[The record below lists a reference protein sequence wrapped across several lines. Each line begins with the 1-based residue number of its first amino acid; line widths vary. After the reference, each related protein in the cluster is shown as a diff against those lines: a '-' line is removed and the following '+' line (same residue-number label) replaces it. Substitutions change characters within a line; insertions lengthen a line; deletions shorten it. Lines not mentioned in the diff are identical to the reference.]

1 MKLYIY
7 DHCPYCLKARMI
19 FGLKNIP
26 VELHVLL
33 NDDAE
38 TPTRMVGQ
46 KQVPILQK
54 DDSRYMPESMDIVHY
69 VDKLDGK
76 PLLTGKRSPAIEEWL
91 RKVNGYANK
100 LLLPRFAKSAFDEF
114 STPAARK
121 YFVDKKEASAGNFA
135 DLLAHSDG
143 LIKNISDDLRALD
156 KLIVKPNAV
165 NGELSEDDIQLFPLL
180 RNLTLVAGIN
190 LLAALLI
197 TAIIWRNRHKS
208 ICYHQWRFNPDPPR
222 QPVFAGC
229 RRFQFFLLASLS
241 LVTHAALCQDID
253 ADFMSRTTMNKFL
266 FAAALIVSGLLVGCN
281 QLTQYTITE
290 QEINQSLAKH
300 NNFSKD
306 IGLPGV
312 ADAHIVLTNLTS
324 QIGREEPNKVTLTG
338 DANLDMN
345 SLFGSQKATMKLKL
359 KALPVFD
366 KEKGAIFL
374 KEMEVVDA
382 TVQPEKMQT
391 VMQTLLPYLNQAL
404 RNYFNQQPAYVLRE
418 DGSQGEAMAK
428 KLAKGIEV
436 KPGEIVIPFTD

>member
-190 LLAALLI
+190 
-197 TAIIWRNRHKS
+197 W
-208 ICYHQWRFNPDPPR
+208 P
-222 QPVFAGC
+222 
-229 RRFQFFLLASLS
+229 
-241 LVTHAALCQDID
+241 
-253 ADFMSRTTMNKFL
+253 SR
-266 FAAALIVSGLLVGCN
+266 
-281 QLTQYTITE
+281 
-290 QEINQSLAKH
+290 
-300 NNFSKD
+300 
-306 IGLPGV
+306 V
-312 ADAHIVLTNLTS
+312 ADYRDN
-324 QIGREEPNKVTLTG
+324 
-338 DANLDMN
+338 
-345 SLFGSQKATMKLKL
+345 
-359 KALPVFD
+359 
-366 KEKGAIFL
+366 
-374 KEMEVVDA
+374 
-382 TVQPEKMQT
+382 
-391 VMQTLLPYLNQAL
+391 
-404 RNYFNQQPAYVLRE
+404 
-418 DGSQGEAMAK
+418 MAK
-428 KLAKGIEV
+428 S
-436 KPGEIVIPFTD
+436 

>member
-54 DDSRYMPESMDIVHY
+54 DDSRYMLESMDIVHY
-69 VDKLDGK
+69 VDKLNGK

-190 LLAALLI
+190 
-197 TAIIWRNRHKS
+197 W
-208 ICYHQWRFNPDPPR
+208 P
-222 QPVFAGC
+222 
-229 RRFQFFLLASLS
+229 
-241 LVTHAALCQDID
+241 
-253 ADFMSRTTMNKFL
+253 SR
-266 FAAALIVSGLLVGCN
+266 
-281 QLTQYTITE
+281 
-290 QEINQSLAKH
+290 
-300 NNFSKD
+300 
-306 IGLPGV
+306 V
-312 ADAHIVLTNLTS
+312 ADYRDN
-324 QIGREEPNKVTLTG
+324 
-338 DANLDMN
+338 
-345 SLFGSQKATMKLKL
+345 
-359 KALPVFD
+359 
-366 KEKGAIFL
+366 
-374 KEMEVVDA
+374 
-382 TVQPEKMQT
+382 
-391 VMQTLLPYLNQAL
+391 
-404 RNYFNQQPAYVLRE
+404 
-418 DGSQGEAMAK
+418 MAK
-428 KLAKGIEV
+428 QTQINLLSSMAI
-436 KPGEIVIPFTD
+436 

>member
-135 DLLAHSDG
+135 DLL
-143 LIKNISDDLRALD
+143 D

-190 LLAALLI
+190 
-197 TAIIWRNRHKS
+197 W
-208 ICYHQWRFNPDPPR
+208 P
-222 QPVFAGC
+222 
-229 RRFQFFLLASLS
+229 
-241 LVTHAALCQDID
+241 
-253 ADFMSRTTMNKFL
+253 SR
-266 FAAALIVSGLLVGCN
+266 
-281 QLTQYTITE
+281 
-290 QEINQSLAKH
+290 
-300 NNFSKD
+300 
-306 IGLPGV
+306 V
-312 ADAHIVLTNLTS
+312 ADYRDN
-324 QIGREEPNKVTLTG
+324 
-338 DANLDMN
+338 
-345 SLFGSQKATMKLKL
+345 
-359 KALPVFD
+359 
-366 KEKGAIFL
+366 
-374 KEMEVVDA
+374 
-382 TVQPEKMQT
+382 
-391 VMQTLLPYLNQAL
+391 
-404 RNYFNQQPAYVLRE
+404 
-418 DGSQGEAMAK
+418 MAK
-428 KLAKGIEV
+428 QTQINLLSSMAI
-436 KPGEIVIPFTD
+436 

>member
-1 MKLYIY
+1 MEESREAIHLRSLPLLPQSPH
-7 DHCPYCLKARMI
+7 D

-76 PLLTGKRSPAIEEWL
+76 PLLTGKRSPAIEDWL

-190 LLAALLI
+190 
-197 TAIIWRNRHKS
+197 W
-208 ICYHQWRFNPDPPR
+208 P
-222 QPVFAGC
+222 
-229 RRFQFFLLASLS
+229 
-241 LVTHAALCQDID
+241 
-253 ADFMSRTTMNKFL
+253 SR
-266 FAAALIVSGLLVGCN
+266 
-281 QLTQYTITE
+281 
-290 QEINQSLAKH
+290 
-300 NNFSKD
+300 
-306 IGLPGV
+306 V
-312 ADAHIVLTNLTS
+312 ADYRDN
-324 QIGREEPNKVTLTG
+324 
-338 DANLDMN
+338 
-345 SLFGSQKATMKLKL
+345 
-359 KALPVFD
+359 
-366 KEKGAIFL
+366 
-374 KEMEVVDA
+374 
-382 TVQPEKMQT
+382 
-391 VMQTLLPYLNQAL
+391 
-404 RNYFNQQPAYVLRE
+404 
-418 DGSQGEAMAK
+418 MAK
-428 KLAKGIEV
+428 QTQINLLSSMAI
-436 KPGEIVIPFTD
+436 

>member
-91 RKVNGYANK
+91 RRSMATPTNCCCRVLPNRH
-100 LLLPRFAKSAFDEF
+100 LMSFLLPRAQIFRRQE
-114 STPAARK
+114 RGQR
-121 YFVDKKEASAGNFA
+121 GNFA

-190 LLAALLI
+190 
-197 TAIIWRNRHKS
+197 W
-208 ICYHQWRFNPDPPR
+208 P
-222 QPVFAGC
+222 
-229 RRFQFFLLASLS
+229 
-241 LVTHAALCQDID
+241 
-253 ADFMSRTTMNKFL
+253 SR
-266 FAAALIVSGLLVGCN
+266 
-281 QLTQYTITE
+281 
-290 QEINQSLAKH
+290 
-300 NNFSKD
+300 
-306 IGLPGV
+306 V
-312 ADAHIVLTNLTS
+312 ADYRDN
-324 QIGREEPNKVTLTG
+324 
-338 DANLDMN
+338 
-345 SLFGSQKATMKLKL
+345 
-359 KALPVFD
+359 
-366 KEKGAIFL
+366 
-374 KEMEVVDA
+374 
-382 TVQPEKMQT
+382 
-391 VMQTLLPYLNQAL
+391 
-404 RNYFNQQPAYVLRE
+404 
-418 DGSQGEAMAK
+418 MAK
-428 KLAKGIEV
+428 QTQINLLSSMAI
-436 KPGEIVIPFTD
+436 